1 MNNIFDLTGKT
12 VLITG
17 GSGLLGLKH
26 AEAVSEWGAKAII
39 LDIKKVT
46 DKYDFYN
53 IDITNHD
60 EVIQVKNDII
70 SKYGHIDVLINNA
83 ANNPKVED
91 QSANFGPLETFPLKI
106 WQDDLNV
113 GITGAFICTQV
124 FGSEMAKQGSGSII
138 NIGSIYGSHI
148 SPHQEL
154 YKSPKPV
161 SYNVV
166 KAALVG
172 LTKYTAIYWA
182 PNKVRCNIVT
192 FGGVSN
198 NQPSIFVDS
207 LSKLIPMG
215 RMAFADDYKGIIVY
229 LASDAS
235 SYMTGSDIVIDG
247 GMISW

>member
-1 MNNIFDLTGKT
+1 MSSIFDLNEKT
-12 VLITG
+12 VIITG
-17 GSGLLGLKH
+17 GSGFLGLKH
-26 AEAVSEWGAKAII
+26 AEAVSEFGGIAIL
-39 LDIKKVT
+39 LDIKRT
-46 DKYDFYN
+46 SNKYDFFQV
-53 IDITNHD
+53 DITKKD
-60 EVIQVKNDII
+60 ELVIIRDKILEN
-70 SKYGHIDVLINNA
+70 YGHIDVLINNA

-91 QSANFGPLETFPLKI
+91 QSGNFGPLETFPLKI
-106 WQDDLNV
+106 WQDDLDV
-113 GITGAFICTQV
+113 GITGAFICTQI
-124 FGSEMAKQGSGSII
+124 FGTEMARQKSGSII
-138 NIGSIYGSHI
+138 NIGSIYGSRI

-154 YKSPKPV
+154 YESPKPV

-198 NQPSIFVDS
+198 NQPSIFVDN